1 MPRTRERPT
10 EQEVG
15 CYVYGVV
22 PADETVEGLLGVDD
36 QEVHYVVEDGV
47 AVAVSPI
54 VLERTTGRRA
64 ELLAHNRV
72 VEQLAAAGTVVPV
85 QFGSVMVDED
95 AVRDDL
101 LADTARLTAVLE
113 RLSGLVQ
120 LNLRATYV
128 EQEVLAEVV
137 ESDPVVADL
146 RERTRDLPTDAPH
159 PDLVRLG
166 ERIAQA
172 LADFGERDRDTV
184 LRQVAPLAVARRER
198 ASGAYDPLDVALLVA
213 RSQVE
218 EVEAELEALAEALHP
233 RVRLRLVGPVA
244 PYDFVEDL
252 SWA

>member
-1 MPRTRERPT
+1 MAETRERPT

-22 PADETVEGLLGVDD
+22 PADATVEGLVGIDD
-36 QEVHYVVEDGV
+36 EAVHYVAGDGV

-72 VEQLAAAGTVVPV
+72 IEALATAGAVVPV
-85 QFGSVMVDED
+85 QFGSVMADEE
-95 AVRDDL
+95 AVREDL
-101 LADTARLTAVLE
+101 LGDAPRFAAVLE
-113 RLSGLVQ
+113 RLDGLVQ

-128 EQEVLAEVV
+128 EEQVLAEVV
-137 ESDPVVADL
+137 EADPVVADL
-146 RERTRDLPTDAPH
+146 RERTRDLPSDAPH

-166 ERIAQA
+166 ERIAQT
-172 LADFGERDRDTV
+172 LADFGERDRDIV

-198 ASGAYDPLDVALLVA
+198 ASGPYDPLDVALLVE
-213 RSQVE
+213 RDRVG
-218 EVEAELEALAEALHP
+218 EVEAELEATAEALHP

-244 PYDFVEDL
+244 PYDFVEDG
-252 SWA
+252 WA